1 MNPEKLKL
9 SFCLVVLF
17 SLISIKSWSQD
28 RRVETLSYHKQYRV
42 AAELIKSAGYYKAI
56 EYLLQVVKKD
66 STNREYKYLLA
77 EAYFLARDYKNGE
90 KWFEQVVKMDGKNT
104 TEAQF
109 RYAECLKYNGKYELA
124 KIHFETFVK
133 SKYKEKKGDKFKTFA
148 KNEVGSCDFAIKNK
162 SSAVSAEITHLGD
175 NINSAYTEFSPR
187 PVNDSTLVFAS
198 LQADSVLNV
207 EYGEIHYYHVKLY
220 SSENQ
225 QGEWNA
231 PEELKELNSD
241 FENTANGVYNAD
253 KTKFYFTRCH
263 AVENKVVCEIFVS
276 ELKDGVFQKPAKLKN
291 DINKAGFTTTMPTI
305 VNYTKGKTKTE
316 GLIFASDRPGGRGGM
331 DLWYALM
338 DPKTGNF
345 KKPVNMGQLVNT
357 ARDEISPFYDNKT
370 NTLYFSSN
378 FHFGFGGYDIFRSS
392 GDLGKSVKPEN
403 MGMPINSSVDDTY
416 YNLIE
421 NKTEGFLVSNR
432 PGGTHLTSETCCD
445 DIYSL
450 RYIKPHVIAL
460 EVLDKTTGKDV
471 LDAQVLL
478 IAKREVGQSTYDTI
492 QPIDKKMELNI
503 AGYKE
508 QNHYYNLE
516 KNTEYAVKA
525 FNKYD
530 TMVFVF
536 ETDAF
541 GSIRTI
547 EHDTVHTIYEEH
559 KSLVTADALLAD
571 LYLRIPDT
579 TQLVAKKEEVK
590 KEEVKVEEKKIV
602 PADTAIALNKKVE
615 ETDTNLNLNK
625 KVVKKEEETKVERNK
640 KVMEEETSMSFTQKI
655 VSVDTLKVVRYIET
669 KKKVEFS
676 VIINYDFD
684 DTKFIEKNHG
694 SLDTLAAFMKEYAD
708 VKIEIDS
715 HTDNKGSDAYNLALS
730 QRRSRSIEIYL
741 LGKGIPKSRMVSVGY
756 GETKPI
762 LPNENPDGTDNP
774 ENRHQNR
781 RTEIKIIADDK
792 IIEKAKMLKHN

>member
-1 MNPEKLKL
+1 MKPEKLKT
-9 SFCLVVLF
+9 SFCLIIFLCLF
-17 SLISIKSWSQD
+17 SIGLKAQD
-28 RRVETLSYHKQYRV
+28 RRVEALSHQKQYRL

-56 EYLLQVVKKD
+56 EHLLEVVKKD

-124 KIHFETFVK
+124 KIHFESFVK
-133 SKYKEKKGDKFKTFA
+133 SKYKERKGEKFKTFA
-148 KNEVGSCDFAIKNK
+148 KNEVGSCDYAIKNK
-162 SSAVSAEITHLGD
+162 SNAVSAEITHLGD
-175 NINSAYTEFSPR
+175 NINSAYTDFSPR
-187 PVNDSTLVFAS
+187 PVNDSNLVFAS
-198 LQADSVLNV
+198 LKADSVLNV

-220 SSENQ
+220 SSQNQ

-241 FENTANGVYNAD
+241 FENTANGVYSAD

-263 AVENKVVCEIFVS
+263 AIENKVVCEIFVS
-276 ELKDGVFQKPAKLKN
+276 ELKDGVFQKPDKLKN
-291 DINKAGFTTTMPTI
+291 DINKTGFTTTMPTI

-316 GLIFASDRPGGRGGM
+316 GLIFTSDRPGGRGGM
-331 DLWYALM
+331 DLWYALQ

-345 KKPVNMGQLVNT
+345 KKPVNMGQLVNS

-370 NTLYFSSN
+370 STLYFSSN

-392 GDLGKSVKPEN
+392 GDLGKSAKPEN
-403 MGMPINSSVDDTY
+403 LGIPINSSVDDTY

-421 NKTEGFLVSNR
+421 GKTEGFLVSNR

-450 RYIKPHVIAL
+450 QYIKPHIIAL
-460 EVLDKTTGKDV
+460 EVLDKKTGKDV

-478 IAKREVGQSTYDTI
+478 IAKREVEQLSYDTI
-492 QPIDKKMELNI
+492 PAIDKKLELNI

-516 KNTEYAVKA
+516 KSTEYSIKA

-536 ETDAF
+536 ETDEF
-541 GSIRTI
+541 GSIKTI
-547 EHDTVHTIYEEH
+547 EHDTIHTTYEEH
-559 KSLVTADALLAD
+559 KSHVTADALIAD

-579 TQLVAKKEEVK
+579 TQLVAVK
-590 KEEVKVEEKKIV
+590 KGEVKVEEKKIV
-602 PADTAIALNKKVE
+602 PADTMIALNKKKE
-615 ETDTNLNLNK
+615 ETEANMEMNK
-625 KVVKKEEETKVERNK
+625 KVVKQEEEAKVDLKKKVVEEETNMTLTK
-640 KVMEEETSMSFTQKI
+640 KI

-694 SLDTLAAFMKEYAD
+694 SLDTLATFMKEYPD
-708 VKIEIDS
+708 VKIEIGS

-730 QRRSRSIEIYL
+730 QRRSRAIEVYL
-741 LGKGIPKSRMVSVGY
+741 LGRGIPKSRMISVGY

-762 LPNENPDGTDNP
+762 VPNSNPDGTDNP